1 MIYQNLDSNPN
12 PIVSMIVFT
21 YNQETMV
28 SQTIDSLLAQKTS
41 YPHEII
47 LVDDCSTDKT
57 LDMCLEYYNKYPDLI
72 RVVEN
77 DTNKGFMRNYHESI
91 SEYARGKYI
100 APVAGDD
107 WWHAQDK
114 IQKQI
119 DFLESHPDYD
129 MVYSDSLIYL
139 QDQKKIEKYSPCDV
153 DASFLQLMYYNCIV
167 SATACYTKKIF
178 DDYLMYIDPVKQKF
192 VCEDLPLWLWISY
205 KSKIH
210 HVKEPLTTYRE
221 LSQSMS
227 HFIDENKRYSFLLET
242 KNIKLFFYKFFKLE
256 NSKILHDILLDFYT
270 MTLVQASV
278 VDDIQVLMER
288 EKFFLKEGHFV
299 YYILSKFNRFFS
311 KSRLSSILPYVN
323 KLGLKKHSFKVFGK
337 Y

>member
-1 MIYQNLDSNPN
+1 MIYQNLDSNSN

-57 LDMCLEYYNKYPDLI
+57 LDVCLEYYNKYPDLI

-91 SEYARGKYI
+91 SEFARGKYI
-100 APVAGDD
+100 APIAGDD

-153 DASFLQLMYYNCIV
+153 DASFIQLMYYNCIV
-167 SATACYTKKIF
+167 AATACYTKKIF

-210 HVKEPLTTYRE
+210 HVKEPLTTYRK
-221 LSQSMS
+221 LSQSLS
-227 HFIDENKRYSFLLET
+227 HFTTIKKEYDFYVAT
-242 KNIKLFFYKFFKLE
+242 KNIKLFFYKYLE
-256 NSKILHDILLDFYT
+256 IDNKNLLHDILFDFYV
-270 MTLVQASV
+270 MTLLLASKIE
-278 VDDIQVLMER
+278 DLQVLAER
-288 EKFFLKEGHFV
+288 EIFFKNEKHFIFYFLSKV
-299 YYILSKFNRFFS
+299 NKKYANGRLSYILS
-311 KSRLSSILPYVN
+311 YVN
-323 KLGLKKHSFKVFGK
+323 KLGFKKHTYKVFGEL
-337 Y
+337 